1 MNQHQQQYVIK
12 KKERKDEDD
21 IYKDHIYRQDQ
32 IELNYQTINMNLA
45 KHYQFKNYL
54 EEQSKEQVQLIKKK
68 TDL

>member
-1 MNQHQQQYVIK
+1 MKNKDKEK
-12 KKERKDEDD
+12 KKKDEDD

-54 EEQSKEQVQLIKKK
+54 EEQSKEQIELIKKK
-68 TDL
+68 TDLQ